1 MALTTS
7 PATSNATL
15 LRLPADLKLTPKQF
29 ELVCAENRES
39 VLELNASGRV
49 LVTTPT
55 GSETGSRNGELF
67 FQPRCVI
74 GAN

>member
-1 MALTTS
+1 MTLTTS
-7 PATSNATL
+7 PATPNATP

-67 FQPRCVI
+67 FQLKLF
-74 GAN
+74 AQQ